1 MPPLYGRESEN
12 AFSMHR
18 LMYNAFTQ
26 WQHSHVYIWPPY
38 KLWHCILPFIF
49 IDLSLFMRRHTSPKE
64 QTSFINKY
72 NTHTNTLHTRLYA
85 SKEQK
90 FSNMTISFDLYTRSH
105 THAHTL
111 IRSLYTLWRRKTE
124 QAKHENHTYFFREK
138 IGSSFVQWK
147 QLKIV
152 ELLYKLNSMP
162 NMQTDGKRQ
171 RISIETHPSFVCG
184 RYYVIVYAVAAS
196 ATGYLSL
203 TRQDFILSFV
213 QNKAKQKSSSRWT
226 ESK

>member
-1 MPPLYGRESEN
+1 
-12 AFSMHR
+12 
-18 LMYNAFTQ
+18 
-26 WQHSHVYIWPPY
+26 
-38 KLWHCILPFIF
+38 
-49 IDLSLFMRRHTSPKE
+49 MRRHTSPKE

-72 NTHTNTLHTRLYA
+72 NTHAHTRHYA
-85 SKEQK
+85 SKEQN
-90 FSNMTISFDLYTRSH
+90 FSYMTIAFDLYTRSH
-105 THAHTL
+105 THPHTL
-111 IRSLYTLWRRKTE
+111 IRSLYTWWRRKTE
-124 QAKHENHTYFFREK
+124 QAKHENYSKFSGKK

-162 NMQTDGKRQ
+162 NMQTDEKRQ
-171 RISIETHPSFVCG
+171 RISIETHTSFVCG

-226 ESK
+226 ESN